1 MRSWAWTSE
10 LPIRKCTASSPTVLV
25 ADQTANPTAIML
37 DDLLNQRLEEPQ
49 LTKDKNTSRM
59 ALALTA

>member
-1 MRSWAWTSE
+1 MRSWAWTSL

-37 DDLLNQRLEEPQ
+37 DDLLNQRIEEPQ
-49 LTKDKNTSRM
+49 FTNDQDTSRKQ
-59 ALALTA
+59 LAVGS